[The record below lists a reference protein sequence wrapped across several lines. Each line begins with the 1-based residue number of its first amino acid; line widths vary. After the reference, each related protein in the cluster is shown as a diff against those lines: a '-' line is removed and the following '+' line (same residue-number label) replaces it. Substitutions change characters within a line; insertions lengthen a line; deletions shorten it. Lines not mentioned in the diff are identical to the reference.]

1 MLMKRL
7 GTDEARRLFD
17 VYSPL
22 KTNHQL
28 LEHYQSILDREES
41 DETGIRD
48 RYNKAIM
55 REFLNEAVIK
65 ASFIKKHGFKES
77 PEDTVVIF
85 ELNTGSS
92 RADLCTFNGTSTVF
106 EIKTA
111 YDSYQR
117 LKSQMDDYSKAYEY
131 MNLIVPKENT
141 DRVKEMISK
150 ETGIITYERIGNRLS
165 FDTYRKAGCH
175 GQIDPE
181 YQLRQL
187 NKKQLSTVVETKG
200 LRREEMIGQL
210 LSIHNKETINKIFIC
225 LMKDK
230 YEKRWSYV
238 YGHRKE
244 IKPLDYQWFFKNNI
258 SVETVYV

>member
-1 MLMKRL
+1 MKRL

-22 KTNHQL
+22 KTNQQL
-28 LEHYQSILDREES
+28 LKHYQSILNHES
-41 DETGIRD
+41 YDETGIRD
-48 RYNKAIM
+48 RYNEAIM

-77 PEDTVVIF
+77 PEDTVLIF

-117 LKSQMDDYSKAYEY
+117 LKTQMDDYSKAYEH
-131 MNLIVPKENT
+131 MNLIVPREHA
-141 DRVKEMISK
+141 DSVKDMIFDQ
-150 ETGIITYERIGNRLS
+150 TGIITYERIGNRLN
-165 FDTYRKAGCH
+165 FDTYRKAVSH

-187 NKKQLSTVVETKG
+187 NKKQLSSVVAIKG
-200 LRREEMIGQL
+200 LTREEMIAHL
-210 LSIHNKETINKIFIC
+210 LSIHNKETINQIFIR

-230 YEKRWSYV
+230 YEKRWSYL
-238 YGHRKE
+238 YDHRKD
-244 IKPLDYQWFFKNNI
+244 IKPLDYQWFFKNNL